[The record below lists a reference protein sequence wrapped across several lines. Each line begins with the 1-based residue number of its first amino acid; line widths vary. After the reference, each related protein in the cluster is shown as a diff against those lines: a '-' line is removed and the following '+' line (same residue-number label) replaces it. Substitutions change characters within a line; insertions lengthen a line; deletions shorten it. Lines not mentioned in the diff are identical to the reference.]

1 MRLRLPLCVFKVV
14 LRKFKCVDVNKFF
27 FFNSA
32 LFSLLNAMNDYVAR
46 IRPLRG
52 RIRHVTTRGY
62 SRVVTN
68 MVSEHKI
75 LEMFFFRIDV
85 SHATSSRVLFI
96 GVSRDTSMS
105 ERL

>member
-1 MRLRLPLCVFKVV
+1 
-14 LRKFKCVDVNKFF
+14 VDVNKFF
-27 FFNSA
+27 YYSA
-32 LFSLLNAMNDYVAR
+32 LFSLLNAMNDYVAC

-52 RIRHVTTRGY
+52 RVRLVTTWGC

>member
-1 MRLRLPLCVFKVV
+1 
-14 LRKFKCVDVNKFF
+14 VDVNKFF
-27 FFNSA
+27 YYSA
-32 LFSLLNAMNDYVAR
+32 LFSLLNAMNDYVAC

-68 MVSEHKI
+68 MVSKHKI
-75 LEMFFFRIDV
+75 LGMVFRVKV
-85 SHATSSRVLFI
+85 SQATSSRVLFI

>member
-1 MRLRLPLCVFKVV
+1 M
-14 LRKFKCVDVNKFF
+14 DVNKFF
-27 FFNSA
+27 YYSA
-32 LFSLLNAMNDYVAR
+32 LFSLLNAMNDYVAC

-52 RIRHVTTRGY
+52 RVRLVTTWGC

-75 LEMFFFRIDV
+75 LGMVFRIKV
-85 SHATSSRVLFI
+85 SQATSSRVLFI